1 MRVQSLEPVFIF
13 GFPLVSYRWRSRQN
27 KKSMKH
33 SYLFLTLGVT
43 ALTLFGCGGSG
54 HTTAETRLRV
64 VHASPNAPNVDVVVG
79 SAVAFT
85 NVAYFSEGLRTVPA
99 GTTQVRVRATGSTT
113 DVINAS
119 PFLAAGNYTTI
130 LAINNLA
137 QIEPLVVT
145 EPDQGPG
152 AGQARVRLVHAS
164 PSTGNVDIYVT
175 APTVALPSTPSVAN
189 VPFKGVSTAL
199 LVAAGNYR
207 VRITPAGT
215 PGTIAVDTGS
225 ITLPSN
231 SVTIAAALDK
241 AGGGS
246 PLTARLYTTSY

>member
-1 MRVQSLEPVFIF
+1 MKIS
-13 GFPLVSYRWRSRQN
+13 PLS
-27 KKSMKH
+27 
-33 SYLFLTLGVT
+33 LTLGVT
-43 ALTLFGCGGSG
+43 ALSLFGCGGSG
-54 HTTAETRLRV
+54 VSTITETKLRV

-79 SAVAFT
+79 SAVAFS
-85 NVAYFSEGLRTVPA
+85 NVAYFSEGVKTIPA
-99 GTTQVRVRATGSTT
+99 GTTQVRVRATGGTT

-119 PFLAAGNYTTI
+119 PILATGNYTTI
-130 LAINNLA
+130 LAVNNLA

-175 APTVALPSTPSVAN
+175 APTATLPSTPTVAN

-199 LVAAGNYR
+199 TVAAGNYR

-215 PGTIAVDTGS
+215 PGTVAIDTGT
-225 ITLPSN
+225 ITLASN

-241 AGGGS
+241 ASGGS